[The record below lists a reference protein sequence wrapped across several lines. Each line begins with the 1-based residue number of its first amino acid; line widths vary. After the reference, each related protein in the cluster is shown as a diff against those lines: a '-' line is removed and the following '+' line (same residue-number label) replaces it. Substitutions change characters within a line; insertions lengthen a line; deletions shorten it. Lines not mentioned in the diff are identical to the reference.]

1 MTRKTLDEQIEQMR
15 AALQKKVAARDKQ
28 RKRDTDRKKILIGA
42 LYLSRA
48 ERDPVAHE
56 KLLAAL
62 DGYLTRDDD
71 RKLFGLTPKT
81 KADTPVPDNEE
92 GVSASGGDRR
102 DPLVAA
108 QQMTKTSADHGD
120 PSKVV
125 GRDRQEGPKNGQE
138 GHDLSE
144 DDPEAEKGL
153 WERIRGR

>member
-15 AALQKKVAARDKQ
+15 AALQKKVAARDKR
-28 RKRDTDRKKILIGA
+28 RKRETDRKKILIGA

-48 ERDPVAHE
+48 ERDPAAHE
-56 KLLAAL
+56 KLMAAL
-62 DGYLTRDDD
+62 DAYLTRDDD

-81 KADTPVPDNEE
+81 KTDTPASGGE
-92 GVSASGGDRR
+92 GVSASSDS

-108 QQMTKTSADHGD
+108 QRMTPNSADHGD

-144 DDPEAEKGL
+144 DGPEAEKGL

>member
-1 MTRKTLDEQIEQMR
+1 MARKSLDEQIEQMR
-15 AALQKKVAARDKQ
+15 AALQKKVAARDK
-28 RKRDTDRKKILIGA
+28 RKKRETDRKKILIGA

-71 RKLFGLTPKT
+71 RKLFGLPLKT
-81 KADTPVPDNEE
+81 KTDTPARGE
-92 GVSASGGDRR
+92 GVSASSDS

-108 QQMTKTSADHGD
+108 QRMTPNSADHGD